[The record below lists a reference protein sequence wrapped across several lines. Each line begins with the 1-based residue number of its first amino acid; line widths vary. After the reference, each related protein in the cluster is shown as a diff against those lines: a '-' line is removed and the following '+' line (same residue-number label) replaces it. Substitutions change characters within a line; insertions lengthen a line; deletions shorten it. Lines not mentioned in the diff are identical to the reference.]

1 MISIDKLKLMV
12 YNIIIKWGCSFM
24 EFLITKFIDTTIFLA
39 NTVGIFLI
47 FGLLFKL
54 LSSEIQKLE
63 INLFGLFSY
72 IIIYPFVVIHELA
85 HLIMALIFTN
95 RITEVKLLNF
105 SNDGT
110 LGYVSFA
117 KVNSN
122 FKIRNLYQNIGDFY
136 VGLAPIIIGSGLF
149 LITSKFINNDLFKS
163 IIKLSEKNETIFDLL
178 ASFRN
183 LNNLQYLFNFNLI
196 LFILIIFSISS
207 LFLLSKSDWE
217 GCLQGIPYLVI
228 TMFII
233 NVFFNSFTWFVNF
246 SKWLYFIQNT
256 LFLTMLYIVFYSLL
270 IYLLLKLINFIKIK
284 REVG

>member
-1 MISIDKLKLMV
+1 
-12 YNIIIKWGCSFM
+12 M
-24 EFLITKFIDTTIFLA
+24 EFLITKFIDTIVFLA

-63 INLFGLFSY
+63 IDLFGLFSY
-72 IIIYPFVVIHELA
+72 IIIYPFVIIHELS
-85 HLIMALIFTN
+85 HLIMAIIFTN

-105 SNDGT
+105 SNDNT
-110 LGYVSFA
+110 LGYVSFS

-149 LITSKFINNDLFKS
+149 LIISKFINNDLFNS

-178 ASFRN
+178 ASFKN
-183 LNNLQYLFNFNLI
+183 VNNLQYIFNFNFI
-196 LFILIIFSISS
+196 LVILIIFSISS

-217 GCLQGIPYLVI
+217 GCLQGIPYLVM
-228 TMFII
+228 TMFVV
-233 NVFFNSFTWFVNF
+233 NVFFNSFTWFIDF

-270 IYLLLKLINFIKIK
+270 IYLLLKLINFIKTK

>member
-1 MISIDKLKLMV
+1 
-12 YNIIIKWGCSFM
+12 M
-24 EFLITKFIDTTIFLA
+24 EFLITKFIDTIVFLA

-63 INLFGLFSY
+63 IDLFGLFSY
-72 IIIYPFVVIHELA
+72 IIIYPFVIIHELS
-85 HLIMALIFTN
+85 HLIMAIIFTN

-105 SNDGT
+105 SNDNT
-110 LGYVSFA
+110 LGYVSFS

-149 LITSKFINNDLFKS
+149 LIISKFINNDLFNS

-178 ASFRN
+178 ASFKN
-183 LNNLQYLFNFNLI
+183 VNNLHYIFNFNFI
-196 LFILIIFSISS
+196 LVILIIFSISS

-217 GCLQGIPYLVI
+217 GCLQGIPYLVM
-228 TMFII
+228 TMFVV
-233 NVFFNSFTWFVNF
+233 NVFFNSFTWFIDF

-270 IYLLLKLINFIKIK
+270 IYLLLKLINFIKTK

>member
-1 MISIDKLKLMV
+1 
-12 YNIIIKWGCSFM
+12 M
-24 EFLITKFIDTTIFLA
+24 EFLITKFIDTIVFLA

-63 INLFGLFSY
+63 INLFGFFSY
-72 IIIYPFVVIHELA
+72 IIIYPFVIIHELA
-85 HLIMALIFTN
+85 HLIMAIIFTN

-105 SNDGT
+105 SNDST

-122 FKIRNLYQNIGDFY
+122 FKIRNIYQNIGDFY

-149 LITSKFINNDLFKS
+149 LFISKFINNDLFKS

-178 ASFRN
+178 VSFRN
-183 LNNLQYLFNFNLI
+183 LNNLKYILNFDLI

-256 LFLTMLYIVFYSLL
+256 LFLIMLYIVFYSLL
-270 IYLLLKLINFIKIK
+270 FYLLLKLINFIKTK

>member
-1 MISIDKLKLMV
+1 
-12 YNIIIKWGCSFM
+12 M
-24 EFLITKFIDTTIFLA
+24 EFLITKFIDTTVFLA

-54 LSSEIQKLE
+54 LSSEIQKSE

-270 IYLLLKLINFIKIK
+270 IYLLLKLINFIKTK

>member
-1 MISIDKLKLMV
+1 
-12 YNIIIKWGCSFM
+12 M
-24 EFLITKFIDTTIFLA
+24 EFLITKFIDTIVFLA

-47 FGLLFKL
+47 FGLLFKI

-63 INLFGLFSY
+63 IDLFGLFSY
-72 IIIYPFVVIHELA
+72 IIIYPFVIIHELS
-85 HLIMALIFTN
+85 HLIMAIIFTN

-105 SNDGT
+105 SNDNT
-110 LGYVSFA
+110 LGYVSFS

-149 LITSKFINNDLFKS
+149 LIISKFINNDLFNS

-178 ASFRN
+178 ASFKN
-183 LNNLQYLFNFNLI
+183 VNNLQYIFNFNFI
-196 LFILIIFSISS
+196 LVILIIFSISS

-217 GCLQGIPYLVI
+217 GCLQGIPYLVM
-228 TMFII
+228 TMFVV
-233 NVFFNSFTWFVNF
+233 NVFFNSFTWFIDF

>member
-1 MISIDKLKLMV
+1 
-12 YNIIIKWGCSFM
+12 M
-24 EFLITKFIDTTIFLA
+24 EFLITKFIDTIVFLA

-63 INLFGLFSY
+63 IDLFGLFSY
-72 IIIYPFVVIHELA
+72 IIIYPFVIIHELS
-85 HLIMALIFTN
+85 HLIMAIIFTN

-105 SNDGT
+105 SNDNT
-110 LGYVSFA
+110 LGYVSFS

-149 LITSKFINNDLFKS
+149 LIISKFINNDLFNS

-178 ASFRN
+178 ASFKN
-183 LNNLQYLFNFNLI
+183 VNNLQYIFNFN
-196 LFILIIFSISS
+196 FILVIFIIFSISS

-217 GCLQGIPYLVI
+217 GCLQGIPYLVM
-228 TMFII
+228 TMFVV
-233 NVFFNSFTWFVNF
+233 NVFFNSFTWFIDF

-270 IYLLLKLINFIKIK
+270 IYLLLKLINFIKTK

>member
-1 MISIDKLKLMV
+1 
-12 YNIIIKWGCSFM
+12 M
-24 EFLITKFIDTTIFLA
+24 EFLITKFIDTTVFLA

-233 NVFFNSFTWFVNF
+233 NVFSIHLLGSLIFQNGFTSF
-246 SKWLYFIQNT
+246 KILYF
-256 LFLTMLYIVFYSLL
+256 
-270 IYLLLKLINFIKIK
+270 
-284 REVG
+284 